1 MVIMIKI
8 FYKYNIFEPT
18 FSFYKDFP
26 ANVVFSSL
34 FKQVGWVLEEGEGG
48 REGEGREWQLNQHT
62 TILVSLSVPSVHL
75 L

>member
-1 MVIMIKI
+1 MIII

-26 ANVVFSSL
+26 ANVVFFWVVQTSW
-34 FKQVGWVLEEGEGG
+34 VGLRGGGG
-48 REGEGREWQLNQHT
+48 RGWQLNQHT